1 MTDSKSRISERGYR
15 KGVLLGL
22 TIAELILL
30 LLFALLLALFSRI
43 IVLQDMGDRGAAL
56 SNRFGA
62 ALSASSR
69 GEDKVFITEV
79 ERAIQMEID
88 YAKKLSDALGDS
100 KTRLLPDD
108 VYEAVISKK
117 FDFDNIDDRKKFI
130 ELVSLAAS
138 LNRTDTTDGQKSKQ
152 CAIGASLPNEI
163 LDSSDPIGR
172 ILRQQSDIDHW
183 KRKAEA
189 CGNGTEY
196 PPCYESING
205 QFVYIYDAY
214 LRDDGVLLKQTVPDA
229 KLEHFNSTFK
239 QLPQLN
245 VSLTPDDFY
254 KQAFQFLS
262 YGKNNSC
269 RFFVRAF
276 DETSTNK
283 IYFQKMDKYLQM
295 IFYRKPMW

>member
-1 MTDSKSRISERGYR
+1 MILQKYQVLGNDFLIFDCINFKQNAEFLQSEDFLNFVMEKSDRRR
-15 KGVLLGL
+15 LGCDQ
-22 TIAELILL
+22 
-30 LLFALLLALFSRI
+30 F
-43 IVLQDMGDRGAAL
+43 IVMEKSTKADA
-56 SNRFGA
+56 
-62 ALSASSR
+62 
-69 GEDKVFITEV
+69 KIVF
-79 ERAIQMEID
+79 
-88 YAKKLSDALGDS
+88 YNSDGS
-100 KTRLLPDD
+100 
-108 VYEAVISKK
+108 
-117 FDFDNIDDRKKFI
+117 
-130 ELVSLAAS
+130 
-138 LNRTDTTDGQKSKQ
+138 
-152 CAIGASLPNEI
+152 
-163 LDSSDPIGR
+163 
-172 ILRQQSDIDHW
+172 
-183 KRKAEA
+183 KAEA

-245 VSLTPDDFY
+245 VSLTPDEFY
-254 KQAFQFLS
+254 KQAYQFLS